1 MTDLIDLNTLE
12 ILALYRDKRL
22 SPSEYW
28 QAVEARI
35 DAFEPVVN
43 ALYAYDPENARR
55 QALAST
61 ERWQRVKRSG
71 PLMEFPSRSRN

>member
-12 ILALYRDKRL
+12 IPALYRDRKL

-43 ALYAYDPENARR
+43 ALYAYDPEDARR

-61 ERWQRVKRSG
+61 QRWQRAKRSG
-71 PLMEFPSRSRN
+71 PSMAFRFR

>member
-12 ILALYRDKRL
+12 ILALYRDKKL

-43 ALYAYDPENARR
+43 ALYAYDPEDARR

-61 ERWQRVKRSG
+61 QRWQKAKRAG
-71 PLMEFPSRSRN
+71 PSMAFRSR